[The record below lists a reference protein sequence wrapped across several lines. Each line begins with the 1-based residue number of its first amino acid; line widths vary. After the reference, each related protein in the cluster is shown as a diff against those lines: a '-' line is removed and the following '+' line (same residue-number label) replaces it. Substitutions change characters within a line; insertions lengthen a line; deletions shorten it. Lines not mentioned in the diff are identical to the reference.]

1 MLTSTPQECSMSI
14 LKKDKTFFFFVNAC
28 SILLPG
34 VTVNQFG
41 SSVNGFGLKGCD
53 MDVYLGLDNIGMS
66 VRSTVSIIWLISNLQ
81 CMCLQKEKHIFSCMS
96 SGHSTHFKVGGGN
109 PKVEGQEFI

>member
-1 MLTSTPQECSMSI
+1 
-14 LKKDKTFFFFVNAC
+14 
-28 SILLPG
+28 
-34 VTVNQFG
+34 
-41 SSVNGFGLKGCD
+41 

>member
-1 MLTSTPQECSMSI
+1 MSI
-14 LKKDKTFFFFVNAC
+14 LKKDKTFFFLFNAC

-41 SSVNGFGLKGCD
+41 SSVNGFGLRGCD

-81 CMCLQKEKHIFSCMS
+81 CMCLQKENKYFFLHVLRAF
-96 SGHSTHFKVGGGN
+96 HSF
-109 PKVEGQEFI
+109 QSRRW